1 MRREGDLSI
10 YIHIY
15 TYIHIYIYYISCVI
29 SVSCMFIYYRSC
41 IYICVYILSY
51 GKCNICLPPA
61 GPIREHVFKKEFV
74 ACNPLKSNSP
84 NCDNQ
89 KPNEKAKPTF
99 LRRIT
104 TQFQIACEMSVFF
117 VFFSLLMFCA
127 RWVSDLLFF
136 VTVQVLYK
144 VQNVLFVVPV
154 LYCNAFS
161 MTSRL
166 LETKFAF
173 CCFSSCFY
181 KGHMF

>member
-15 TYIHIYIYYISCVI
+15 IIYYMS

-41 IYICVYILSY
+41 VYIYIYVYIYFFLLY
-51 GKCNICLPPA
+51 GKCNICLPHA

-154 LYCNAFS
+154 L
-161 MTSRL
+161 
-166 LETKFAF
+166 
-173 CCFSSCFY
+173 
-181 KGHMF
+181 

>member
-1 MRREGDLSI
+1 MSYLYHVCLYIIDHV
-10 YIHIY
+10 YIHVC
-15 TYIHIYIYYISCVI
+15 IYIY
-29 SVSCMFIYYRSC
+29 
-41 IYICVYILSY
+41 ILLY

-99 LRRIT
+99 FRRIT

-117 VFFSLLMFCA
+117 VFFSLLLFCA

-144 VQNVLFVVPV
+144 GQKSTLCCPCAVV
-154 LYCNAFS
+154 
-161 MTSRL
+161 
-166 LETKFAF
+166 
-173 CCFSSCFY
+173 
-181 KGHMF
+181 